1 MTRRWL
7 VLSTLLL
14 ALAVVSCKTP
24 QPKSGTIRFFD
35 ISNLD
40 VRDIP
45 MLMALDDLRAMGYT
59 VEVTYLASSNLI
71 VEALSRSDADL
82 ALLNNLTMWNGIAKG
97 VDARTVIEPVASTTI
112 LAAQANIT
120 DCSQL
125 HQRGVGTS
133 SSTGLS
139 TARLEGYFDMI
150 CPGTKPTYVVIS
162 ESSGRSAGL
171 LSGDLAAALIPVEE
185 LLKLEQNAP
194 GKIHVLADMAV
205 TFPNLRQDGVHV
217 RGAWAKENPAALKDF
232 LQALLQANR
241 RVLKDKT
248 LLVNEAVKR
257 LELDQATA
265 EAIANKHLTLGTWDA
280 NGGLTVER
288 VQSTIDF
295 LTDIGSL
302 KTGQTAADVA
312 DLSYLEAVLRAIG
325 QQ

>member
-1 MTRRWL
+1 MRRWL
-7 VLSTLLL
+7 VLTLL
-14 ALAVVSCKTP
+14 ALSLAASCKTA
-24 QPKSGTIRFFD
+24 QPKSGTIRFYD

-45 MLMALDDLRAMGYT
+45 MLMALDDLRAQGYT

-71 VEALSRSDADL
+71 AEALSRGDADL
-82 ALLNNLTMWNGIAKG
+82 ALMNNLTMWNAIAKG

-112 LAAQANIT
+112 LAAQASIT

-125 HQRGVGTS
+125 NKLGVGIS

-139 TARLEGYFDMI
+139 TARLEGYFEMI
-150 CPGTKPTYVVIS
+150 CPGTEPTYVVIS

-171 LSGDLAAALIPVEE
+171 LSQDLAAALIPAEE
-185 LLKLEQNAP
+185 LLKLEQEAP
-194 GKIHVLADMAV
+194 GRIHVLADMAAV
-205 TFPNLRQDGVHV
+205 FPNVRQDAVHV
-217 RGAWAKENPAALKDF
+217 RLAWAKENPAALKDY

-257 LELDQATA
+257 LELDRATA
-265 EAIANKHLTLGTWDA
+265 EAIVALHLSLGTWDA

-295 LTDIGSL
+295 LTEIGSL

-312 DLSYLEAVLRAIG
+312 DLTYLESVLRSIG
-325 QQ
+325 RQ